1 MRLHLSNFHI
11 SFLRDAARLVDSRIR
26 EVEIEAKSAESSE
39 AESICETGE
48 YMYGYGLVACQQ
60 FISYCIAESS
70 LDSKKAL
77 NLGPHHECGASMVS
91 LVNAL
96 ANRWKHQAGWGKR
109 TTPQES
115 RTISTLSHFGLGGE
129 DPYFT
134 ANALAIMLR
143 PHRPR
148 IQRVI
153 PFLRQWNNALRSVT

>member
-1 MRLHLSNFHI
+1 MRLRLSDFHA
-11 SFLRDAARLVDSRIR
+11 SFLRDAARLVDARIR
-26 EVEIEAKSAESSE
+26 EVESEAKRSDPLVAEG
-39 AESICETGE
+39 IYDTGE

-70 LDSKKAL
+70 LDSKNAL

-115 RTISTLSHFGLGGE
+115 QTIATLSRFGLDSDE
-129 DPYFT
+129 PYFT

-153 PFLRQWNNALRSVT
+153 PFLRQWNNALRSAT